1 MVVTRTTRNR
11 FVQRWARGFESHHLR
26 HQTESGRNS
35 RSRLFFYRNERL
47 AFQPIETD
55 LPPHQTES
63 GCDSRSVLFF
73 IEMRNSRFSQSKL
86 TTLPTRLSL
95 DAIRVPCSFYRNER
109 LAFQS
114 IETDQISHQTESGRS
129 SRSKLFFIKMSSS
142 RFSQSKL
149 TLLPNGVFPE
159 QKPHK
164 NPTCKLPHRS
174 DTAV

>member
-26 HQTESGRNS
+26 HQTESGRSSRSRLFFYRNERLAFQPIETDLPPHQTESGRSS

-63 GCDSRSVLFF
+63 GCDSRSRLFF

-86 TTLPTRLSL
+86 TTLP
-95 DAIRVPCSFYRNER
+95 
-109 LAFQS
+109 
-114 IETDQISHQTESGRS
+114 
-129 SRSKLFFIKMSSS
+129 
-142 RFSQSKL
+142 
-149 TLLPNGVFPE
+149 NGVFPE

-164 NPTCKLPHRS
+164 KS
-174 DTAV
+174 DLQVASQVGYSCMIILRIPR

>member
-35 RSRLFFYRNERL
+35 RSRLFFYRNEKL
-47 AFQPIETD
+47 TFQPIETD
-55 LPPHQTES
+55 HPSHQTES
-63 GCDSRSVLFF
+63 GRNSRSRLFF
-73 IEMRNSRFSQSKL
+73 IEMSGSRFSQSKL
-86 TTLPTRLSL
+86 TFLPTRLSL
-95 DAIRVPCSFYRNER
+95 DAVRVPGS
-109 LAFQS
+109 
-114 IETDQISHQTESGRS
+114 
-129 SRSKLFFIKMSSS
+129 FFIEMSGS

-164 NPTCKLPHRS
+164 KS
-174 DTAV
+174 DLQVASQVGYRCMIILRIPR

>member
-35 RSRLFFYRNERL
+35 RSRLFF
-47 AFQPIETD
+47 
-55 LPPHQTES
+55 
-63 GCDSRSVLFF
+63 

-95 DAIRVPCSFYRNER
+95 DAIRVPGSFFIEMSGSRFSQSKRTRFPTR
-109 LAFQS
+109 LSMDAV
-114 IETDQISHQTESGRS
+114 RVPS
-129 SRSKLFFIKMSSS
+129 SFFIKMSSS

-164 NPTCKLPHRS
+164 KS
-174 DTAV
+174 DLQVASQVGYCCMIILRIPR